1 MNLFSVGTKVFA
13 VFLLIFANFIFV
25 YSQDDSIYRIKAG
38 TKIRLRMDSEIN
50 SKVASTGD
58 TFTATSVNPVSV
70 RGSVM
75 LTTGTV
81 FEGRVVKV
89 STASNAGQNGEME
102 LAFVTMRLDRGQ
114 ERQIDGVLVNGLKAG
129 SARTFNTISILGG
142 TVIGAVFGT
151 LSKANSGPLIGAAT
165 GAGAGTGIALLRKG
179 KNVRIKSGEEFE
191 IELKKDVI
199 LPVLDY

>member
-13 VFLLIFANFIFV
+13 VLLLIFANLIFV
-25 YSQDDSIYRIKAG
+25 HSQDDSIYRIKAG

-50 SKVASTGD
+50 SKVASVDD
-58 TFTATSVNPVSV
+58 TFTATTVEPVSV
-70 RGSVM
+70 RGSIM
-75 LTTGTV
+75 LQVGTV
-81 FEGRVVKV
+81 FEGRVVEV
-89 STASNAGQNGEME
+89 ATASSGGENGQLE
-102 LAFVTMRLDRGQ
+102 LAFTMLRLDRGQ
-114 ERQIDGVLVNGLKAG
+114 ERQIDGVLVNSLKTG
-129 SARTFNTISILGG
+129 SARTFSTISILGG
-142 TVIGAVFGT
+142 TIIGTVFGT
-151 LSKANSGPLIGAAT
+151 LSKADNGPLIGAAA

>member
-1 MNLFSVGTKVFA
+1 MNLFYVSTKVFA
-13 VFLLIFANFIFV
+13 VFLLIFACFSFAV
-25 YSQDDSIYRIKAG
+25 SQDDSIYRIKAG
-38 TKIRLRMDSEIN
+38 TKFRLRMDSEIS

-70 RGSVM
+70 RGSIM
-75 LTTGTV
+75 LPAGTV
-81 FEGRVVKV
+81 FEARVDKV
-89 STASNAGQNGEME
+89 STASSAGQNGEME
-102 LAFVTMRLDRGQ
+102 LAFVTIRLDRGQ

-151 LSKANSGPLIGAAT
+151 LSKSGSGPVIGAAA

-179 KNVRIKSGEEFE
+179 KNVRIKTGEEFE

-199 LPVLDY
+199 LPVMDY